1 MVTLKWNSVMRA
13 VKFREDLMSND
24 TQKNRK
30 GLPAEALTITEVIPF
45 LLRRIVRLLVGTI
58 SYPVLIDIL
67 KAIYVEEG
75 QAKLIRQGSKPT
87 KSALALITGMDTR
100 VVSSVLANNCDTT
113 INPQQISPEFTL
125 IETWCSD
132 PFFMDNDTEGPAI
145 LPVEGR
151 GKTFQGL
158 VLKSIGRNI
167 TVKTVMDRL
176 LKSNT
181 IEVITGD
188 TQEVKLLSK
197 FYTPLTSDIAKLTD
211 ITFLEASR
219 VMSAGIHNMNAVPEE
234 RVPQQGR
241 WTYRLAPERY
251 KEFRKEARLLIR
263 NQIKEGEDLLERFE
277 EENKRPGQLTVGIGW
292 YQWGDHETQET
303 GE

>member
-1 MVTLKWNSVMRA
+1 MQA
-13 VKFREDLMSND
+13 VQLREDYMSSES
-24 TQKNRK
+24 QKNRR
-30 GLPAEALTITEVIPF
+30 GLPVDSLSITEVIPY

-58 SYPVLIDIL
+58 SYPVLIEIL

-75 QAKLIRQGSKPT
+75 QKKLIRSGSKPT

-100 VVSSVLANNCDTT
+100 VVSSILANNCDTT
-113 INPQQISPEFTL
+113 INPQQISPEYTL
-125 IETWCSD
+125 IDTWSSD
-132 PFFMDNDTEGPAI
+132 SFFIDEKTGNAAI

-151 GKTFQGL
+151 GRTFQGL

-167 TVKTVMDRL
+167 TVKTVLDRL
-176 LKSNT
+176 LKSET
-181 IEVITGD
+181 IEVLNGD
-188 TQEVKLLSK
+188 IQEVKLLTK
-197 FYTPLTSDIAKLTD
+197 EYTPLTSDIAKLTD

-219 VMSAGIHNMNAVPEE
+219 VMSAGIHNMNAAPEE

-263 NQIKEGEDLLERFE
+263 SQIKEGEDLLEKFE

-292 YQWGDHETQET
+292 YQWGDHDSQET